1 MQRRKLEELNLLDD
15 FLFNAMLAYP
25 DTGEAFIRKLLETL
39 FDRKFPHLK
48 IACAGVVCGSEYGSS
63 RRKAGRL
70 Y

>member
-39 FDRKFPHLK
+39 FDRKFWASFSPLFL
-48 IACAGVVCGSEYGSS
+48 VSS
-63 RRKAGRL
+63 P
-70 Y
+70 